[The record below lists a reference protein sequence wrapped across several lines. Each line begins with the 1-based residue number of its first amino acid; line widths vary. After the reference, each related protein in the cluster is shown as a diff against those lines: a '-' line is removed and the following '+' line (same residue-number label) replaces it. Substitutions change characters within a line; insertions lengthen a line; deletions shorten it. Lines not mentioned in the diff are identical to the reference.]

1 MPQLEFFDE
10 HCICHNY
17 FLATVVARCI
27 AWNPRL
33 ISRIREKT
41 VFAVSIQSYQA
52 KHWDF
57 GNGAK
62 WYSSSWEKFIF
73 LKLCFFVYGLLTAL
87 LLSQFWCFS
96 FVRDREINIQYVKP
110 DMTSFYVISGTAIR
124 SRVVDLKK
132 STVLIIIIII
142 IIIIIK

>member
-1 MPQLEFFDE
+1 M
-10 HCICHNY
+10 
-17 FLATVVARCI
+17 
-27 AWNPRL
+27 
-33 ISRIREKT
+33 
-41 VFAVSIQSYQA
+41 
-52 KHWDF
+52 
-57 GNGAK
+57 
-62 WYSSSWEKFIF
+62 
-73 LKLCFFVYGLLTAL
+73 YGLLTAL